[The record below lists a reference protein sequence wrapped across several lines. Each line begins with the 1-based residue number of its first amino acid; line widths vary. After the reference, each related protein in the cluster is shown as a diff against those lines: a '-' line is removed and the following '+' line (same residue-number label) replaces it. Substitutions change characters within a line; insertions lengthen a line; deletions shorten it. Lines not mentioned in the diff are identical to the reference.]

1 MLTIPRE
8 MFLDIN
14 GRPALM
20 PVRDLMPVLKTESRF
35 VDFDKGTLR
44 ISIEGRT
51 LFTKQYRAEPDIG
64 VIEDTETVELFLD
77 GGTENIS
84 LIIC

>member
-1 MLTIPRE
+1 M
-8 MFLDIN
+8 
-14 GRPALM
+14 
-20 PVRDLMPVLKTESRF
+20 
-35 VDFDKGTLR
+35 DFDKGTLR